1 MIGKPEDYG
10 AGLGADSIIL
20 PEQLTIH
27 LKTSGVDLSVS
38 AKDLPEGESPS
49 AINVRIDGRGISHDR
64 GMGLLGNEY
73 TNPEDRYVLNVYPY
87 QQSNLRTILMR
98 QRSTGW
104 DRYNGSTWKTITG
117 NFTGTQNDRWTNTVY
132 RDKMIGANGVDRLQV
147 WDGSDASTISDLSA
161 DAPRAKYICRIG
173 QRIMAAYI
181 KLDTGIDPNLVAW
194 CGNGD
199 ETEWTDINAGA
210 GIADLLPEGPS
221 PSADNIRGLST
232 LAEAGVIY
240 RQRSIVLAQ
249 LTGVGIAPF
258 RFTTTNFNHGT
269 ESPYSIASGGPLV
282 GDFYLGHDGL
292 VRLFDGSNSPV
303 PIGLPITE
311 NLLASIYDYSKVI
324 GAVDTHRMEYW
335 LGIPT
340 DSTGLIKQAWVFSI
354 YEYLRSNKLSWRK
367 RIFTENPSTI
377 SFGPVPAYTDPI
389 VNTKNDPVKD
399 IVNLDNRRVN
409 SLANNAS
416 RDVMLFGSNVGGV
429 LFTDETIALQGGIW
443 DSQTFWDEGD
453 ERTVQE
459 VRLVHN
465 TQIPSTI
472 EVSISVDAGLT
483 WRNPQVFNLPIT
495 GRGSIA
501 SMRKFSITGRLFQ
514 LRMRF
519 LSGLTT
525 ISEIRC
531 VAINRGRGIS

>member
-1 MIGKPEDYG
+1 MLGKPEDYG
-10 AGLGADSIIL
+10 AGVGPDSIIL

-64 GMGLLGNEY
+64 GLVQLG
-73 TNPEDRYVLNVYPY
+73 TNFTSPEDQVILNVYPY
-87 QQSNLRTILMR
+87 QQSNLRTILVR

-104 DRYNGSTWKTITG
+104 DRYNGSTWKTLAGT
-117 NFTGTQNDRWTNTVY
+117 FTGTPNDRWNNVVFK
-132 RDKMIGANGVDRLQV
+132 DKMVGANGVDRLQV

-161 DAPRAKYICRIG
+161 DAPRAKYVCRIG

-181 KLDTGIDPNLVAW
+181 KLDEGIDPNLVAW
-194 CGNGD
+194 SANGD
-199 ETEWTDINAGA
+199 DTEWTDATAGA
-210 GIADLLPEGPS
+210 GLADLLPEGPA

-258 RFTTTNFNHGT
+258 RFSTTNFNHGT
-269 ESPYSIASGGPLV
+269 ESPYSIASGGPLI

-311 NLLASIYDYSKVI
+311 TLLGSIYDFSKVI
-324 GAVDTHRMEYW
+324 GAVDTRRMEYW

-340 DSTGLIKQAWVFSI
+340 DSTGLMKQAWVFSI

-367 RIFTENPSTI
+367 RIFTENPTTVT
-377 SFGPVPAYTDPI
+377 FGPVPNYTDPI
-389 VNTKNDPVKD
+389 VNTVDT
-399 IVNLDNRRVN
+399 IVNSDTRRVN
-409 SLANNAS
+409 SLANNSS
-416 RDVMLFGSNVGGV
+416 RDVMIFGNNIGGV
-429 LFTDETIALQGGIW
+429 LFTDDTVALQGGIW

-453 ERTVQE
+453 ERTIE
-459 VRLVHN
+459 EIRLVHN

-472 EVSISVDAGLT
+472 ELSVSVDAGLT

-495 GRGSIA
+495 GRGSI
-501 SMRKFSITGRLFQ
+501 STLKKFSITGRLFQ
-514 LRMRF
+514 IRMRF

-531 VAINRGRGIS
+531 VAINRGRGVS